1 MICDWMSRCEGE
13 CVVALFL
20 LFAVCSL
27 LMPNLLIRF
36 VEVLPQKKKVVKFL
50 GLYAKSYIFKGF
62 FDTVIL
68 LIFFVIALAGAL
80 VFLFDG
86 IADVMV
92 HYSIDVNDELIGL
105 WWVMPAVF
113 AVSVSWRL
121 ICDNICGFLKKT
133 VGGLLAF
140 VLIIMIAGELVRGV
154 GSTNI
159 IMVVNALKDALLYG
173 GYPDGTVLA
182 ILKLGDIFVAFGII
196 LFAGIIVAFFF
207 SLGSEWRNRKM
218 NNIQTDAKVVSVEQ
232 MQKSDRYTI
241 ENIVSG
247 RELMKRA
254 AQGVFDAVDWQ
265 NKSVAVVTGSGN
277 NGGDGYALAEILAEH
292 GIFPVIFRVTEKFSE
307 DGRFY
312 YERAKKLNVEDFL
325 FDSQTTLREF
335 DIIVDCIFG
344 IGFKGVPAGI
354 IAEAI
359 KCINASG
366 AYVVSVDINSG
377 LNGDNGE
384 ASLAVK
390 SDLTV
395 SIGYFKKGMFCGKAP
410 ELIGS
415 LTNVDIGIVLI

>member
-1 MICDWMSRCEGE
+1 M
-13 CVVALFL
+13 VFFL

-27 LMPNLLIRF
+27 LIPNLLIRHI
-36 VEVLPQKKKVVKFL
+36 EVLSQKKKFVKML
-50 GLYAKSYIFKGF
+50 ELYAKSYVFKSF

-68 LIFFVIALAGAL
+68 LIFFVVGIIGTLG
-80 VFLFDG
+80 FLFDG

-92 HYSIDVNDELIGL
+92 NYTIAVNDEVLGL
-105 WWVMPAVF
+105 WWVMPAAF
-113 AVSVSWRL
+113 AIAVSWKL
-121 ICDNICGFLKKT
+121 ISDSVCKFLKKT
-133 VGGLLAF
+133 TGGFLAA
-140 VLIIMIAGELVRGV
+140 VLIIMITGEIVRAV

-159 IMVVNALKDALLYG
+159 VMVVNALKDAVLYG
-173 GYPDGTVLA
+173 GYSDGTMLA
-182 ILKLGDIFVAFGII
+182 ISKLGDIFVVFGVV

-207 SLGSEWRNRKM
+207 GFGREWRNKKM
-218 NNIQTDAKVVSVEQ
+218 GEINKIQTGETVVSVEQ
-232 MQKSDRYTI
+232 MQRSDKYTI

-247 RELMKRA
+247 KELMKRA

-265 NKSVAVVTGSGN
+265 NKSVAVVTGCGN

-292 GIFPVIFRVTEKFSE
+292 GIFSTIFRVTEKFSE

-312 YERAKKLNVEDFL
+312 YERAKRLNVEDVL
-325 FDSQTTLREF
+325 FDSQTDLKEF

-344 IGFKGVPAGI
+344 IGFKGVPTGI

-359 KCINASG
+359 KCINDSG

-410 ELIGS
+410 DLIGS
-415 LTNVDIGIVLI
+415 LTNVDIGIVLV

>member
-1 MICDWMSRCEGE
+1 M
-13 CVVALFL
+13 ALFL
-20 LFAVCSL
+20 MFVLCSL
-27 LMPNLLIRF
+27 LIPNLLIRCA
-36 VEVLPQKKKVVKFL
+36 EGLLQKKRSVRFL
-50 GLYAKSYIFKGF
+50 GLYAKSYVFRGF
-62 FDTVIL
+62 LDTLIL
-68 LIFFVIALAGAL
+68 LIFFVIGLAGVL
-80 VFLFDG
+80 VFMFDG

-92 HYSIDVNDELIGL
+92 HYSIEVNDELIGL
-105 WWVMPAVF
+105 WWVIPAVF
-113 AVSVSWRL
+113 AVSVSWRM
-121 ICDNICGFLKKT
+121 ICCNINSFLKKT
-133 VGGLLAF
+133 AGGLLAT
-140 VLIIMIAGELVRGV
+140 VMIILITGEIVRHV

-159 IMVVNALKDALLYG
+159 VMVVNGLRDALIYG
-173 GYPDGTVLA
+173 GYPEGTAFA
-182 ILKLGDIFVAFGII
+182 ILKLGDIFVIFGAVLLSGII
-196 LFAGIIVAFFF
+196 AAFFI

-218 NNIQTDAKVVSVEQ
+218 SDINKLQTVVSVEQ

-247 RELMKRA
+247 KELMKRA
-254 AQGVFDAVDWQ
+254 AQGVFDAVDWK

-292 GIFPVIFRVTEKFSE
+292 GHSPVVFRVTEKFSE

-312 YERAKKLNVEDFL
+312 YERAKSLKVEDFL
-325 FDSQTTLREF
+325 FDSQTNLKEF

-344 IGFKGVPAGI
+344 IGFKGVPTGI

-359 KCINASG
+359 KGINSSG

-384 ASLAVK
+384 ATLAVK

-410 ELIGS
+410 ELIGN
-415 LTNVDIGIVLI
+415 LTNVDIGIVLV